1 MWKDAFN
8 NLRGKSHGF
17 VIGVVDAFQ
26 NIGALA
32 GKTKITNLKKIEPD
46 LSIGIWFERRDED
59 GDGKDDETGRCLGFT
74 ATVGAAAGWDAGG
87 SYIAATTVQFC
98 TNDMKCTEG
107 VWTGDV
113 GGREMTIHVDGQ
125 NKKFIYARK
134 NGGSR
139 EKFKRV
145 LPAGRKYKSA
155 SGDIVRYRKN
165 YKLMKFTSRNDGK
178 GELRRESDS
187 DTARVVSNS
196 ANARPSTTK
205 FNRSKVIDTRGL
217 WDFEANGKVLTDEFV
232 RQTSDFVELRRLGGR
247 KIRRYEK
254 VGENIYQNA
263 RGSIFRFVTRNRAL
277 WISPDKKT
285 VYKLQKR

>member
-1 MWKDAFN
+1 
-8 NLRGKSHGF
+8 GKSHGF

-155 SGDIVRYRKN
+155 SGDIVP
-165 YKLMKFTSRNDGK
+165 
-178 GELRRESDS
+178 
-187 DTARVVSNS
+187 NS